1 MSTEKKTL
9 GVLLMSFGSAA
20 NAEEVPGYLSRVRGG
35 RSAPDDLIQEFQRRY
50 QVIGGSP
57 LNRITGEQ
65 AAALATLLN
74 QQHAAPDERYVV
86 DIGMRFALPSVS
98 DGLHKL
104 ADAGAREIV
113 AVIMSPQYSPLFMGG
128 YHTAVKEAL
137 ASLPPETTVKIAGS
151 WHNEPLFINAL
162 AQRVHQALDRFPAE
176 ERADVHVMMTV
187 HSLPKKMVEQE
198 PSYLDQLQQ
207 TATNVAERAELPSSQ
222 WQQAYQSA
230 GHSPEE
236 WLKPD
241 FKDLLPG
248 LTEAGHKDVLVVPIQ
263 FLADHLETL
272 YDVDT
277 AGGEEAK
284 EAGIGF
290 QRTEAPNT
298 MPEFIEA
305 LAAVVQRERGG
316 GDGTVYTNSET
327 QAVQSS

>member
-1 MSTEKKTL
+1 
-9 GVLLMSFGSAA
+9 V
-20 NAEEVPGYLSRVRGG
+20 Y
-35 RSAPDDLIQEFQRRY
+35 
-50 QVIGGSP
+50 
-57 LNRITGEQ
+57 
-65 AAALATLLN
+65 
-74 QQHAAPDERYVV
+74 
-86 DIGMRFALPSVS
+86 
-98 DGLHKL
+98 
-104 ADAGAREIV
+104 
-113 AVIMSPQYSPLFMGG
+113 
-128 YHTAVKEAL
+128 
-137 ASLPPETTVKIAGS
+137 
-151 WHNEPLFINAL
+151 
-162 AQRVHQALDRFPAE
+162 QALDRFPAE
-176 ERADVHVMMTV
+176 DRADVHVMMTV

-207 TATNVAERAELPSSQ
+207 TATSVAERAELPSSQ

-248 LTEAGHKDVLVVPIQ
+248 LKEAGHKDVLVVPIQ

-277 AGGEEAK
+277 AGGEEAM

-298 MPEFIEA
+298 MPELIEA

-316 GDGTVYTNSET
+316 GDGTLYTSSET